1 MYPALVR
8 LHLECAF
15 TTRKTWRPWDAS
27 REGQQS
33 CEGSGA
39 QGLWGPWSIR
49 LMGDPGAWLRELGLF
64 DVEERRLGGALIAH
78 YSSLRG
84 GCGEVGV
91 LCSQVTAMG

>member
-1 MYPALVR
+1 MLP
-8 LHLECAF
+8 E
-15 TTRKTWRPWDAS
+15 KGS
-27 REGQQS
+27 R
-33 CEGSGA
+33 A
-39 QGLWGPWSIR
+39 AKGPEHKAY
-49 LMGDPGAWLRELGLF
+49 GDPGAWLRELGLF